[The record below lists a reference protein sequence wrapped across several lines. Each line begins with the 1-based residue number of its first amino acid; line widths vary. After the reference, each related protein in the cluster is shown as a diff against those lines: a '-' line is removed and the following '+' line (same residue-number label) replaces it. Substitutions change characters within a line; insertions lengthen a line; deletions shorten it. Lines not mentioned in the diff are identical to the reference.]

1 VPPPFA
7 RLLGVDATIRGATG
21 DTAAETEFREALAAL
36 KAGTRIDSAAL
47 PGIVAHF
54 SALLAVRGKGAEADT
69 MLRRTLAWLPAGVD
83 SSEAIVATLRRELR
97 SVQAAERTPPAAR
110 TPPAVRTN

>member
-1 VPPPFA
+1 
-7 RLLGVDATIRGATG
+7 
-21 DTAAETEFREALAAL
+21 
-36 KAGTRIDSAAL
+36 
-47 PGIVAHF
+47 
-54 SALLAVRGKGAEADT
+54 

-83 SSEAIVATLRRELR
+83 SSEGIVATLRRELR